1 MPHWNPPF
9 AAGPLS
15 NAPLGSNVATPQR
28 ARGGDFNKP
37 VRNNEDWLES
47 PDSPVQVL
55 NSDPACCLSGEGAQ
69 LGRGLNVHFKEVN
82 KKPESLGS

>member
-28 ARGGDFNKP
+28 ARG
-37 VRNNEDWLES
+37 VTLTSQLETMRTGWS
-47 PDSPVQVL
+47 PQTALSKFLIQILLV
-55 NSDPACCLSGEGAQ
+55 ACQE
-69 LGRGLNVHFKEVN
+69 RE
-82 KKPESLGS
+82 PSLGVD